1 MNFFKEKKK
10 IYGRRFFKKPILK
23 NTVIQ
28 RIQIDEKQS
37 SFHQKVI
44 TQKYIPYISI
54 VMKLFHILLWSS
66 GIISALFLFA
76 GISVY
81 GVFLLWSLFCKP
93 KPQATWVEPE
103 VTCELVTV
111 NVSDSDEESIST
123 DSQTDAETD
132 YDSVEAIETDETTF
146 DSMESY

>member
-1 MNFFKEKKK
+1 
-10 IYGRRFFKKPILK
+10 
-23 NTVIQ
+23 
-28 RIQIDEKQS
+28 
-37 SFHQKVI
+37 
-44 TQKYIPYISI
+44 
-54 VMKLFHILLWSS
+54 MKLFHILLWSS

-93 KPQATWVEPE
+93 NPPQATWVEPE

-111 NVSDSDEESIST
+111 NVSDDESVST

-132 YDSVEAIETDETTF
+132 GDSVEAIETDETTF

>member
-1 MNFFKEKKK
+1 
-10 IYGRRFFKKPILK
+10 
-23 NTVIQ
+23 
-28 RIQIDEKQS
+28 
-37 SFHQKVI
+37 
-44 TQKYIPYISI
+44 
-54 VMKLFHILLWSS
+54 MKLFHILLWSS
-66 GIISALFLFA
+66 GVISALFLFA

-93 KPQATWVEPE
+93 KPPQATWVEPE

-111 NVSDSDEESIST
+111 NVSDDESVST

-132 YDSVEAIETDETTF
+132 GDSVEAIETDETTF

>member
-1 MNFFKEKKK
+1 MN
-10 IYGRRFFKKPILK
+10 
-23 NTVIQ
+23 
-28 RIQIDEKQS
+28 
-37 SFHQKVI
+37 
-44 TQKYIPYISI
+44 
-54 VMKLFHILLWSS
+54 LFHILLWSS

-81 GVFLLWSLFCKP
+81 GVFLLWSLCCKP
-93 KPQATWVEPE
+93 KPQATWLEPE

-111 NVSDSDEESIST
+111 NLSDEESIST

>member
-1 MNFFKEKKK
+1 
-10 IYGRRFFKKPILK
+10 
-23 NTVIQ
+23 
-28 RIQIDEKQS
+28 
-37 SFHQKVI
+37 
-44 TQKYIPYISI
+44 
-54 VMKLFHILLWSS
+54 MKLFHILMWTS

-93 KPQATWVEPE
+93 NPPQATWVEPE

-111 NVSDSDEESIST
+111 NLSDEESIST

-132 YDSVEAIETDETTF
+132 GDSVEAIETDETTF

>member
-1 MNFFKEKKK
+1 
-10 IYGRRFFKKPILK
+10 
-23 NTVIQ
+23 
-28 RIQIDEKQS
+28 
-37 SFHQKVI
+37 
-44 TQKYIPYISI
+44 
-54 VMKLFHILLWSS
+54 MKLFHILMWTS

-76 GISVY
+76 GISMY

-93 KPQATWVEPE
+93 NPPQATWVEPE

-111 NVSDSDEESIST
+111 NVSDEESIST

>member
-1 MNFFKEKKK
+1 
-10 IYGRRFFKKPILK
+10 
-23 NTVIQ
+23 
-28 RIQIDEKQS
+28 
-37 SFHQKVI
+37 
-44 TQKYIPYISI
+44 
-54 VMKLFHILLWSS
+54 MKLFHILLWSS
-66 GIISALFLFA
+66 GVISALFLFA

-93 KPQATWVEPE
+93 NPPQATWVEPE

-111 NVSDSDEESIST
+111 NVSDDESVST

-132 YDSVEAIETDETTF
+132 GDSVEAIETDETTF

>member
-1 MNFFKEKKK
+1 
-10 IYGRRFFKKPILK
+10 
-23 NTVIQ
+23 
-28 RIQIDEKQS
+28 
-37 SFHQKVI
+37 
-44 TQKYIPYISI
+44 
-54 VMKLFHILLWSS
+54 MKLLHILLWSS

-93 KPQATWVEPE
+93 KPPQATWVEPE

-111 NVSDSDEESIST
+111 NVSDDESVST

-132 YDSVEAIETDETTF
+132 GDSVEAIETDETTF

>member
-1 MNFFKEKKK
+1 
-10 IYGRRFFKKPILK
+10 
-23 NTVIQ
+23 
-28 RIQIDEKQS
+28 
-37 SFHQKVI
+37 
-44 TQKYIPYISI
+44 
-54 VMKLFHILLWSS
+54 MKLFHILMWTS

-76 GISVY
+76 GISMY

-93 KPQATWVEPE
+93 NPPQATWVEPE

-111 NVSDSDEESIST
+111 NLSDEESIST

-132 YDSVEAIETDETTF
+132 GDSVEAIETDETTF

>member
-1 MNFFKEKKK
+1 
-10 IYGRRFFKKPILK
+10 
-23 NTVIQ
+23 
-28 RIQIDEKQS
+28 
-37 SFHQKVI
+37 
-44 TQKYIPYISI
+44 
-54 VMKLFHILLWSS
+54 MKLLHILLWSS

-93 KPQATWVEPE
+93 KPPQATWVEPE